1 MKLLFYI
8 SVFCLS
14 FVSIAQDSAAV
25 NVEYKTIRIGEQVP
39 IQLQFYFN
47 TIDSL
52 PVDWPQFDNFLTN
65 DIEIID
71 RSEVKTIPLDSTNQY
86 KFLQEQTLIITSFE
100 PKRHSIP
107 GLTFGHQDSLYFSN
121 AVDFIVNTVEV
132 DTSKGI
138 TDIKPIYEVEY
149 PVTEQISDWTK
160 DNWYWFL
167 ILILVA
173 IIVWLVIKFKNRP
186 VEEKPEPKIIIPAH
200 IKALEVLNQLKTE
213 QAWESENKKQ
223 YYSKL
228 TDAVRLYLEDRYKI
242 QALEK
247 TTREIIADLKYV
259 NISVDDK
266 YFLKEILKQADFV
279 KFAKFKPNNE
289 DGLMAL
295 NKSVEFVEKT
305 KEKIVE
311 PKEPNTNVE
320 YII

>member
-1 MKLLFYI
+1 MKLLVYI
-8 SVFCLS
+8 LFLSLS
-14 FVSIAQDSAAV
+14 FVSFGQDSAAV
-25 NVEYKTIRIGEQVP
+25 KVDYKTIRIGEQVP

-47 TIDSL
+47 TIDSI
-52 PVDWPQFDNFLTN
+52 PVEWPQFDNYLTN
-65 DIEIID
+65 EIEIID
-71 RSEVKTIPLDSTNQY
+71 RSEVKTIPLDSTKGY
-86 KFLQEQTLIITSFE
+86 HFLQEQTLIITCFE
-100 PKRHSIP
+100 PKQHNIP
-107 GLTFGHQDSLYFSN
+107 ALAFTHQDSLYFTQEIP
-121 AVDFIVNTVEV
+121 FLVNTVEV

-167 ILILVA
+167 IIALVGV
-173 IIVWLVIKFKNRP
+173 IVWLYFKYKNRP
-186 VEEKPEPKIIIPAH
+186 IEEKPEPKIIIPAH
-200 IKALEVLNQLKTE
+200 IKALEVLNQLK
-213 QAWESENKKQ
+213 QNNAWESENKKQ
-223 YYSKL
+223 YYSNL
-228 TDAVRLYLEDRYKI
+228 TDAVREYLEDRYNI

-295 NKSVEFVEKT
+295 NKSFEFVEKT
-305 KEKIVE
+305 KVTDVKPINETK
-311 PKEPNTNVE
+311 NVE
-320 YII
+320 

>member
-1 MKLLFYI
+1 MKLLSYI
-8 SVFCLS
+8 SFLLLS
-14 FVSIAQDSAAV
+14 FGVYAQDSAAV
-25 NVEYKTIRIGEQVP
+25 NVDYKTIRIGEQVP

-47 TIDSL
+47 TIDSI
-52 PVDWPQFDNFLTN
+52 PVEWPQFDNYLTN

-71 RSEVKTIPLDSTNQY
+71 RSEVQTVPLDSTNKY
-86 KFLQEQTLIITSFE
+86 KFLKEQTLIITSFE
-100 PKRHSIP
+100 PNQHTIP
-107 GLTFGHQDSLYFSN
+107 GLAFTHQDSLYFTKE
-121 AVDFIVNTVEV
+121 VIFTVNTVEV

-167 ILILVA
+167 ILALVG
-173 IIVWLVIKFKNRP
+173 IIVWLYFKYKNRP
-186 VEEKPEPKIIIPAH
+186 VEEKPEPKTIIPAH
-200 IKALEVLNQLKTE
+200 IKALEVLNQLKSE
-213 QAWESENKKQ
+213 QAWESDNKKQ
-223 YYSKL
+223 YYSQL
-228 TDAVRLYLEDRYKI
+228 TDAVRQYLEDRYKI

-247 TTREIIADLKYV
+247 TTREIINDLKYV

-305 KEKIVE
+305 KENIVE
-311 PKEPNTNVE
+311 PTEPNANVE
-320 YII
+320 

>member
-1 MKLLFYI
+1 MKLLVYI
-8 SVFCLS
+8 LFLSLS
-14 FVSIAQDSAAV
+14 FVSFGQDSAAV
-25 NVEYKTIRIGEQVP
+25 KVDYKTIRIGEQVP

-47 TIDSL
+47 TIDSI
-52 PVDWPQFDNFLTN
+52 PVEWPQFDNYLTN

-71 RSEVKTIPLDSTNQY
+71 RSEVKTIPLDSTKGY
-86 KFLQEQTLIITSFE
+86 HFLQEQTLIITCFE
-100 PKRHSIP
+100 PKQHNIP
-107 GLTFGHQDSLYFSN
+107 ALAFTHQDSLYFTQEIP
-121 AVDFIVNTVEV
+121 FLVNTVEV

-167 ILILVA
+167 IIALVGV
-173 IIVWLVIKFKNRP
+173 IVWLYFKYKNRP
-186 VEEKPEPKIIIPAH
+186 IEEKPEPKIIIPAH
-200 IKALEVLNQLKTE
+200 IKALEVLNQLK
-213 QAWESENKKQ
+213 QNNAWESENKKQ
-223 YYSKL
+223 YYSNL
-228 TDAVRLYLEDRYKI
+228 TDAVREYLEDRYNI

-295 NKSVEFVEKT
+295 NKSFEFVEKT
-305 KEKIVE
+305 KVTDVKPINETK
-311 PKEPNTNVE
+311 NVE
-320 YII
+320 